1 MSTEQLNY
9 EDIMATPFFANMFD
23 EEQHLPVDAENND
36 HLDAIGINA
45 LTDIFIKKT
54 KIITNIDN
62 NEKRELLLNAV
73 EINPYSSWANEE
85 VAIYLE
91 CTEKNYT
98 DAEQYYLQA
107 YELDP
112 NNITILYNFATY
124 YKQLYNE
131 TEMIKYFKMAADN
144 GDAESFLILSEYYKN
159 NSNQEEMLKNL
170 LQAIELGFDNDED
183 DEDKDNEDDKENK
196 EEKNDGF
203 YHLITKNFDSKLALI
218 KLIECEGVLT
228 KNQTLLINKLKTEP
242 CALVFNNKV
251 RLFSKLQN
259 ITECGIC
266 LDTKLNIDLH
276 CGHEVCCDCYVK
288 VHTDKC
294 PFCRTKVFY
303 Y

>member
-1 MSTEQLNY
+1 MSTEQFNY

-23 EEQHLPVDAENND
+23 EQKHLPLDTANND
-36 HLDAIGINA
+36 DLDAIGINA

-124 YKQLYNE
+124 YKQVYNE

-144 GDAESFLILSEYYKN
+144 GDSESFLILSEYYKN
-159 NSNQEEMLKNL
+159 NGNQEEMIKNL
-170 LQAIELGFDNDED
+170 LEAMELGFDEDED
-183 DEDKDNEDDKENK
+183 DEDDEDDKENK

-203 YHLITKNFDSKLALI
+203 YHLISTKFEKLALI
-218 KLIECEGVLT
+218 KLIEGQGVLT
-228 KNQTLLINKLKTEP
+228 KKQTLFVSKLKFEP

-294 PFCRTKVFY
+294 PFCRTKAFY